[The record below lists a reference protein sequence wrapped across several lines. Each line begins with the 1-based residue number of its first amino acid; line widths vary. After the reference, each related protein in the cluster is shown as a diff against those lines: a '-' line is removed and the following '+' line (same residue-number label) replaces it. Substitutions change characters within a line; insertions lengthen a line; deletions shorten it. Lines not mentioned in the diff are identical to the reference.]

1 MTRIK
6 HGLRPT
12 HPNHYYHLGNGVEYR
27 HAPARRRRFLKPLRR
42 PPGTPPDQDGTD
54 SPCELGPPGPRPA
67 PAG

>member
-27 HAPARRRRFLKPLRR
+27 HAPARRRRFLKRCAARLERR
-42 PPGTPPDQDGTD
+42 QTRM
-54 SPCELGPPGPRPA
+54 ELIHLA
-67 PAG
+67 N